1 MQSHPLQM
9 SISVPLFCF
18 EMKNLR
24 WRPFPPP
31 PPSLSPPVNSERRKI
46 NTARLNSYQ
55 PTQNITSPGLGI
67 KMMINPMTKST
78 IIIIRRRR
86 ILKKQTQQMRE
97 LEDEI
102 QFSRLNSLINQTNRK
117 RRRRRRRR
125 RRKWWEIDWFKC

>member
-1 MQSHPLQM
+1 
-9 SISVPLFCF
+9 
-18 EMKNLR
+18 
-24 WRPFPPP
+24 
-31 PPSLSPPVNSERRKI
+31 
-46 NTARLNSYQ
+46 
-55 PTQNITSPGLGI
+55 
-67 KMMINPMTKST
+67 MMINPMTKST